1 MPNMPPLMKLSPD
14 EEVFLRQWMY
24 DEIHYQDGRGP
35 AKRLQVQHGVSPA
48 DLATLIAAAIPDP
61 ADQEAA
67 GLGPLSV
74 ASPQWPWSGATFQ
87 ERLAEARSTL
97 QRRVSGQNAP
107 ISAS

>member
-1 MPNMPPLMKLSPD
+1 MPNMPPRMKLSPD
-14 EEVFLRQWMY
+14 EAVFLRQWMY

-67 GLGPLSV
+67 GKGPPSV
-74 ASPQWPWSGATFQ
+74 ASPPWPWSVAVFQ
-87 ERLAEARSTL
+87 QRLAEARSTL
-97 QRRVSGQNAP
+97 QLRALSKNGP
-107 ISAS
+107 SS